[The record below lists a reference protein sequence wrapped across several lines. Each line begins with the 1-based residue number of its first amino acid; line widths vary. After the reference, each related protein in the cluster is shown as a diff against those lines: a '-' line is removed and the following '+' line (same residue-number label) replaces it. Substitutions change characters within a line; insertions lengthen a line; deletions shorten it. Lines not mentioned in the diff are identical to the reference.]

1 MAGERAPRR
10 WRLWAGGAAALVLA
24 AGGGG
29 LVSKIVAGGPASAAA
44 RTVPTGTAAVVRTS
58 LSTTTQVAGTLGYAG
73 SFQVTNELSGSA
85 LTALPPLGR
94 VVRRGQGL
102 YEVDGTRVPLFYGAR
117 PMWRPVQAGITPGR
131 DVYQLDQNLIA
142 LGYTDYGYLTP
153 SDTFTA
159 ATAAAISAW
168 QEATGQ
174 TPTGVVQLGQVVF
187 EPGPVRVDALIAAI
201 GSPVQPGTA
210 ILTATSTRRSVDVQ
224 LPVTQEYL
232 VRRGDPVTITL
243 PDGTTTTPGVI
254 AAVAPV
260 ATAAPGTG
268 SGSTQASPGSGNSS
282 SSSSSS
288 GGSGTTGDTVD
299 VTVRLIHPA
308 AAGRYD
314 QAPVEVNILDASASN
329 VLAVPI
335 NALVALVGGGYA
347 VEVVDGSRRSLVAV
361 RTGLFADT
369 LVQVSGAGLSA
380 GMRVEVPSS

>member
-1 MAGERAPRR
+1 MTAGGREPRR

-29 LVSKIVAGGPASAAA
+29 LVSRIAAGGPASAAA
-44 RTVPTGTAAVVRTS
+44 RPVPTGTAAVVRTS

-73 SFQVTNELSGSA
+73 SFQVTNELTGSA
-85 LTALPPLGR
+85 LTALPPVGR
-94 VVRRGQGL
+94 VVRRGQSL
-102 YEVDGTRVPLFYGAR
+102 YEVDGTGVPLFYGAR

-131 DVYQLDQNLIA
+131 DVYQLDQNLIT

-159 ATAAAISAW
+159 ATAAAIGAW
-168 QEATGQ
+168 QEAAGQ
-174 TPTGVVQLGQVVF
+174 TPTGAVQLGQVVF
-187 EPGPVRVDALIAAI
+187 EPGPVRVDALVAAI

-224 LPVTQEYL
+224 LPVSQEYL
-232 VRRGDPVTITL
+232 VRRGDRVTITL
-243 PDGTTTTPGVI
+243 PDGTTATPGVI

-268 SGSTQASPGSGNSS
+268 SGSTPASPGSGSGSS
-282 SSSSSS
+282 
-288 GGSGTTGDTVD
+288 GSGTTGDTVD

-314 QAPVEVNILDASASN
+314 QAPVEVNIVDASASN

-335 NALVALVGGGYA
+335 SALVALAGGGYA
-347 VEVVDGSRRSLVAV
+347 VEVVDGSRRSLIAV

-369 LVQVSGAGLSA
+369 LVQVSGAGLSE

>member
-1 MAGERAPRR
+1 
-10 WRLWAGGAAALVLA
+10 V
-24 AGGGG
+24 
-29 LVSKIVAGGPASAAA
+29 
-44 RTVPTGTAAVVRTS
+44 
-58 LSTTTQVAGTLGYAG
+58 
-73 SFQVTNELSGSA
+73 
-85 LTALPPLGR
+85 GR
-94 VVRRGQGL
+94 VVRRGQSL
-102 YEVDGTRVPLFYGAR
+102 YEVDGTGVPLFYGAR
-117 PMWRPVQAGITPGR
+117 PMWRPLQAGITPGR

-142 LGYTDYGYLTP
+142 LGYTDNGYLTP

-159 ATAAAISAW
+159 ATAAAIGAW
-168 QEATGQ
+168 QEAAGQ
-174 TPTGVVQLGQVVF
+174 TPTGAVQLGQVVF
-187 EPGPVRVDALIAAI
+187 EPGPVRVDALVAAI

-224 LPVTQEYL
+224 LPVSQEYL

-268 SGSTQASPGSGNSS
+268 SGSTPASPGSGSGSS
-282 SSSSSS
+282 
-288 GGSGTTGDTVD
+288 GSGTTGDTVD

-314 QAPVEVNILDASASN
+314 QAPVEVNIVDASASN

-335 NALVALVGGGYA
+335 SALVALAGGGYA
-347 VEVVDGSRRSLVAV
+347 VEVVDGSRRSLIAV

-369 LVQVSGAGLSA
+369 LVQVSGAGLSE

>member
-1 MAGERAPRR
+1 MMAGGRAPRR

-44 RTVPTGTAAVVRTS
+44 RTVPTGTVAVVRTS

-73 SFQVTNELSGSA
+73 SFQVTNELTGSA

-94 VVRRGQGL
+94 IVRRGQGL

-117 PMWRPVQAGITPGR
+117 PMWRPVQAGITPGL

-168 QEATGQ
+168 QEATIQ
-174 TPTGVVQLGQVVF
+174 TPTGAVQLGQVVF

-243 PDGTTTTPGVI
+243 PDGTTTTEGVI

-260 ATAAPGTG
+260 ATAAPGAG
-268 SGSTQASPGSGNSS
+268 SGSTQASPGSGSS
-282 SSSSSS
+282 SSSSS
-288 GGSGTTGDTVD
+288 GSGTTGDTVD

-314 QAPVEVNILDASASN
+314 QAPVEVNITDASASN

>member
-1 MAGERAPRR
+1 MTAGGRAPRR
-10 WRLWAGGAAALVLA
+10 WRLWAGGTAALVLA

-29 LVSKIVAGGPASAAA
+29 LVSKIVAGGPASTAA
-44 RTVPTGTAAVVRTS
+44 RTVPTGRAAVVRTS
-58 LSTTTQVAGTLGYAG
+58 LSTTTQVAGNLGYAG
-73 SFQVTNELSGSA
+73 SFQVTNELTGSA

-94 VVRRGQGL
+94 VVRRGQSL
-102 YEVDGTRVPLFYGAR
+102 YEVDGSRVPLLYGAR

-153 SDTFTA
+153 SDAFTA

-174 TPTGVVQLGQVVF
+174 TPTGAVQLGQVVF
-187 EPGPVRVDALIAAI
+187 EPGPVRVDALVDAI
-201 GSPVQPGTA
+201 GSPVQPGTT

-232 VRRGDPVTITL
+232 VRPGDQVTITL

-260 ATAAPGTG
+260 AIAAPATG
-268 SGSTQASPGSGNSS
+268 SGSTPASPGSGNSS
-282 SSSSSS
+282 S
-288 GGSGTTGDTVD
+288 GSGTTGDTVD

-314 QAPVEVNILDASASN
+314 QAPVEVNIVDASASN

-380 GMRVEVPSS
+380 GMQVEVPSS

>member
-1 MAGERAPRR
+1 MTAGGQAPRR

-29 LVSKIVAGGPASAAA
+29 LVSRVAAGGPASAAA

-73 SFQVTNELSGSA
+73 SFQVTNELTGSV
-85 LTALPPLGR
+85 LTALPPPGR
-94 VVRRGQGL
+94 VVRRGQSL
-102 YEVDGTRVPLFYGAR
+102 YEVDGTGVPLFYGAR

-168 QEATGQ
+168 QEAAGQ
-174 TPTGVVQLGQVVF
+174 TPTGAVQLGQVVF
-187 EPGPVRVDALIAAI
+187 EPGPVRVDALVAAV
-201 GSPVQPGTA
+201 GSPVQPGAA

-224 LPVTQEYL
+224 LPVSQEYL

-268 SGSTQASPGSGNSS
+268 SGSTPASQGPGSS
-282 SSSSSS
+282 SSSS
-288 GGSGTTGDTVD
+288 GSGTTGDTVD

-314 QAPVEVNILDASASN
+314 QAPVDVNIIDASASN

-335 NALVALVGGGYA
+335 NALVALAGGGYA
-347 VEVVDGSRRSLVAV
+347 VEVVDGSRRTLVAV

-369 LVQVSGAGLSA
+369 LVQVSGDGLSE

>member
-1 MAGERAPRR
+1 MTAGGQAPRR

-29 LVSKIVAGGPASAAA
+29 LVSRIAAGGPASAAA

-58 LSTTTQVAGTLGYAG
+58 LSTTTQVSGTLGYAG
-73 SFQVTNELSGSA
+73 SFQVTNELTGSV
-85 LTALPPLGR
+85 LTALPPPGR
-94 VVRRGQGL
+94 VVRRGQSL
-102 YEVDGTRVPLFYGAR
+102 YEVDGTGVPLFYGAR

-168 QEATGQ
+168 QEAAGQ
-174 TPTGVVQLGQVVF
+174 TPTGAVQLGQVVF
-187 EPGPVRVDALIAAI
+187 EPGPVRVDALVAAV

-224 LPVTQEYL
+224 LPVSQEYL

-268 SGSTQASPGSGNSS
+268 SGSTPASQGPGSS
-282 SSSSSS
+282 SSSS
-288 GGSGTTGDTVD
+288 GSGTTGDTVD

-314 QAPVEVNILDASASN
+314 QAPVDVNIIDASASN

-335 NALVALVGGGYA
+335 NALVALAGGGYA
-347 VEVVDGSRRSLVAV
+347 VEVVDGSRRTLVAV

-369 LVQVSGAGLSA
+369 LVQVSGDGLSE

>member
-1 MAGERAPRR
+1 MRAGRRAPTR

-24 AGGGG
+24 AGSGG

-58 LSTTTQVAGTLGYAG
+58 LSTTTQIAGTLGYAG
-73 SFQVTNELSGSA
+73 PFQVTNELTGSA
-85 LTALPPLGR
+85 LTALPPPGR
-94 VVRRGQGL
+94 VIRRGQSL
-102 YEVDGTRVPLFYGAR
+102 YEVDGTGVPLFYGAR
-117 PMWRPVQAGITPGR
+117 PMWRPLQAGVTPGR
-131 DVYQLDQNLIA
+131 DVYQLDQNLVA

-168 QEATGQ
+168 QEAAGQ
-174 TPTGVVQLGQVVF
+174 TPTGAVQLGQVVF
-187 EPGPVRVDALIAAI
+187 EPGPVRVDALVAAV

-224 LPVTQEYL
+224 LPVNQEYL

-254 AAVAPV
+254 ATVAPV
-260 ATAAPGTG
+260 ATAAPSTG
-268 SGSTQASPGSGNSS
+268 SGSTQASPGTGSGSS
-282 SSSSSS
+282 SSTSS
-288 GGSGTTGDTVD
+288 GSGTTGDTVD

-308 AAGRYD
+308 AAGPYD
-314 QAPVEVNILDASASN
+314 QAPVEVNIVDASASN

-347 VEVVDGSRRSLVAV
+347 VEVVDGSRRTLVAV

-369 LVQVSGAGLSA
+369 LVQVSGAGLSE